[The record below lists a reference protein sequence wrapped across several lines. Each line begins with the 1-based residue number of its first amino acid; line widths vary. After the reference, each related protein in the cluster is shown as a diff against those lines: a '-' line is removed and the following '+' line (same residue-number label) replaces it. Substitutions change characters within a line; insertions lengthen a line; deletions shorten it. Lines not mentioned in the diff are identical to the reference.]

1 MKMLLIV
8 WVCFL
13 VLVWVAISENVTK
26 TNEGGDFINKL
37 KTVLTVAICVAL
49 AAQINVQLF
58 VPGFMISLAPIIL
71 PIMLYFNREYN
82 PVLIAFTAGIISPL
96 FRGFI
101 LFLTSNADNIIEVIY
116 ADILF
121 YFAYGI
127 LFLFLYWNKSKST
140 LSNFFTATVI
150 SDYFSNLLEVS
161 VMLHFK
167 DFKYEMFQTLIIVAF
182 IRATIVVCVILLFRY
197 YNFLLRREEHE
208 ERYRKLIMITSNVK
222 SEIYFMNKNNL
233 QIEDVM
239 KKAYYL
245 YKALSAEEY
254 PENLRETS
262 LDVAKDVHEIKKDY
276 ISIIKGL
283 EDQFNDKN
291 DNVQMNVRDLIS
303 IVNDDVKEYIRSNKL
318 KIHVDFKIH
327 DNFSVVNHYY
337 LVTILKNLI
346 YNCIEAIDNQKTG
359 YINIDIQ
366 KQYNDCIFIISDN
379 GTGIKEEDI
388 NYIFNAGF
396 STKFKEETGDICRGI
411 GLAHVK
417 GIVDEVFGGTITV
430 ESQVGIGTKFTVT
443 INEEKMESDF
453 Q

>member
-1 MKMLLIV
+1 M
-8 WVCFL
+8 
-13 VLVWVAISENVTK
+13 
-26 TNEGGDFINKL
+26 
-37 KTVLTVAICVAL
+37 LTVAICVAL
-49 AAQINVQLF
+49 ASQVNFQLF

-71 PIMLYFNREYN
+71 PIMLYFNRDYN
-82 PVLIAFTAGIISPL
+82 PVIIAFSAGIISPL
-96 FRGFI
+96 YRGFT
-101 LFLTSNADNIIEVIY
+101 LFICSNINNIFELIY
-116 ADILF
+116 SDVLF
-121 YFAYGI
+121 YFTYGI

-140 LSNFFTATVI
+140 LTNFFAATVI

-161 VMLHFK
+161 VMLHFRN
-167 DFKYEMFQTLIIVAF
+167 FKYEIFQTLIIVAF

-245 YKALSAEEY
+245 YKALSVKKY

-283 EDQFNDKN
+283 EDQFNDN
-291 DNVQMNVRDLIS
+291 TDNVQMNIKDLIS
-303 IVNDDVKEYIRSNKL
+303 IVNDDIKEFIRSNKL
-318 KIHVDFKIH
+318 NIHVDFKIH
-327 DNFSVVNHYY
+327 DNFKVTNHYY

-346 YNCIEAIDNQKTG
+346 SNGVEAMENRKIG
-359 YINIDIQ
+359 YINIDIK
-366 KQYNDCIFIISDN
+366 KQHNEYIFIVTDN
-379 GTGIKEEDI
+379 GTGIMKEDI

-396 STKFKEETGDICRGI
+396 STKFKEDTGDICRGI

-417 GIVDEVFGGTITV
+417 GIVDEVFGGTISV
-430 ESQVGIGTKFTVT
+430 ESQVGIGTKFTVK

>member
-1 MKMLLIV
+1 M
-8 WVCFL
+8 
-13 VLVWVAISENVTK
+13 
-26 TNEGGDFINKL
+26 
-37 KTVLTVAICVAL
+37 LTVAICVAL
-49 AAQINVQLF
+49 ASQVNFQLF

-71 PIMLYFNREYN
+71 PIMLYFNKDYN
-82 PVLIAFTAGIISPL
+82 SIIIAFSTGIISPL
-96 FRGFI
+96 YRGFI
-101 LFLTSNADNIIEVIY
+101 LFVSSNLDNIFEVIY
-116 ADILF
+116 ADVLF
-121 YFAYGI
+121 YFTYGI
-127 LFLFLYWNKSKST
+127 LFFFLCGNKSKST
-140 LSNFFTATVI
+140 LTNFFAAIVI

-161 VMLHFK
+161 AMLHFRN
-167 DFKYEMFQTLIIVAF
+167 FEYEIFQTLIIVAF

-245 YKALSAEEY
+245 YKALSVKEY
-254 PENLRETS
+254 PENLREAS
-262 LDVAKDVHEIKKDY
+262 LGVAKDVHEIKKDY

-283 EDQFNDKN
+283 EDQFNDN
-291 DNVQMNVRDLIS
+291 TDNVQMNIKDLIS
-303 IVNDDVKEYIRSNKL
+303 IVSDDVKEFIRSNKL

-327 DNFSVVNHYY
+327 DNFKVANHYY

-346 YNCIEAIDNQKTG
+346 YNCIEAIENQKTG
-359 YINIDIQ
+359 YINIDIL
-366 KQYNDCIFIISDN
+366 KQCNDCIFIISDN
-379 GTGIKEEDI
+379 GTGIKKEDI

-396 STKFKEETGDICRGI
+396 STKFKEDTGDICRGI

-417 GIVDEVFGGTITV
+417 GIVDEVFGGTISV
-430 ESQVGIGTKFTVT
+430 ESQVGIGTKFTVE
-443 INEEKMESDF
+443 INEEKMENDF

>member
-1 MKMLLIV
+1 M
-8 WVCFL
+8 
-13 VLVWVAISENVTK
+13 
-26 TNEGGDFINKL
+26 
-37 KTVLTVAICVAL
+37 LTVAICVAL
-49 AAQINVQLF
+49 ASQVNFQLF

-71 PIMLYFNREYN
+71 PIMLYFNKDYN
-82 PVLIAFTAGIISPL
+82 SIIIAFSTGIISPL
-96 FRGFI
+96 YRGFI
-101 LFLTSNADNIIEVIY
+101 LFVSSNLDNIFEVIY
-116 ADILF
+116 ADVLF
-121 YFAYGI
+121 YFTYGI
-127 LFLFLYWNKSKST
+127 LFFFLCGNKSKST
-140 LSNFFTATVI
+140 LTNFFAATVI

-161 VMLHFK
+161 AMLHFRN
-167 DFKYEMFQTLIIVAF
+167 FEYEIFQTLIIVAF

-222 SEIYFMNKNNL
+222 SEIYFMNKNNI

-245 YKALSAEEY
+245 YKALSVKEY

-276 ISIIKGL
+276 ISIIRGL
-283 EDQFNDKN
+283 EDQFNDN
-291 DNVQMNVRDLIS
+291 TDNVQMNIKDLIS
-303 IVNDDVKEYIRSNKL
+303 IVNDDIKEFIRSNKL

-327 DNFSVVNHYY
+327 DNFKVTNHYY

-346 YNCIEAIDNQKTG
+346 SNGIEAIENRKIG

-366 KQYNDCIFIISDN
+366 KLRNECVFIIADN
-379 GTGIKEEDI
+379 GTGIMKEDI
-388 NYIFNAGF
+388 SYIFNAGF
-396 STKFKEETGDICRGI
+396 STKFKEDTGDICRGI

-417 GIVDEVFGGTITV
+417 GIVDEVFGGTISV
-430 ESQVGIGTKFTVT
+430 ESQVGIGTKFTVK